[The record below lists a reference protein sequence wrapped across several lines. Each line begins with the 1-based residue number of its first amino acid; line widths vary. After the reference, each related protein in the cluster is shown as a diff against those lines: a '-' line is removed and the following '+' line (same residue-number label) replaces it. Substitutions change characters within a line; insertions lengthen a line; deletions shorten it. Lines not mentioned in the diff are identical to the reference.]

1 MNVLALD
8 SSGLP
13 RAWINFEDAITYHAK
28 EQVVWSLGETVA
40 RFRGG
45 YKLDGTQS
53 VLETQSII
61 AVRGSVTLEK
71 VGRVTLTNRTL
82 FGRDRHLCA
91 YCGDQYGASSL
102 SRDHI
107 VPKSKG
113 GRDIWTNVVTACCKC
128 NAKKG
133 SQDLAKSGM
142 QLLYVPY
149 EPNHY
154 ENMILLNRSIL
165 ADQMDYL
172 MSGVPKNSRIRLM

>member
-13 RAWINFEDAITYHAK
+13 RAWINFEDAICYHAK
-28 EQVVWSLGETVA
+28 GQVVWSLGETVA

-45 YKLDGTQS
+45 YKSDGTQS

-61 AVRGSVTLEK
+61 AVKGSISLDK
-71 VGRVTLTNRTL
+71 VGRVALTNKTL

-91 YCGDQYGASSL
+91 YCGDKYSNSSL

-107 VPKSKG
+107 IPRSKG
-113 GRDIWTNVVTACCKC
+113 GKDTWMNVVTACLKC
-128 NAKKG
+128 NHKKG
-133 SQDLAKSGM
+133 AKTLEKAGL

-154 ENMILLNRSIL
+154 ENMILLNRNIL

-172 MSGVPKNSRIRLM
+172 MSGVPKNSRVRLM